1 MNLSAMKA
9 ELAASLPR
17 ILLGRDPIAFTPPE
31 FYRDRVRRFSMTL
44 ADKQAATTDEKRT
57 AE

>member
-1 MNLSAMKA
+1 MNLPAMKA

-17 ILLGRDPIAFTPPE
+17 ILLGRDPIASASHE
-31 FYRDRVRRFSMTL
+31 FYQARVRRFNTML
-44 ADKQAATTDEKRT
+44 ANKQAAITDEKGP